1 MSVRKGDRTQ
11 GRLEVLD
18 LAMKLCVHTLTLCK
32 SEELFPKSQ
41 RWILTQKIANE
52 AVDALACIRRANATL
67 VDGINIDE
75 RHNYRSRQQTEAHA
89 HLGALYALV
98 DIAYNMNKGIDGNRV
113 ANWTQMIVD
122 TDDRLKA
129 WMRANDN
136 DYLSKK
142 QC

>member
-18 LAMKLCVHTLTLCK
+18 RAMKLCVHTLTLCK

-75 RHNYRSRQQTEAHA
+75 RHNYGSRQQTEAHA